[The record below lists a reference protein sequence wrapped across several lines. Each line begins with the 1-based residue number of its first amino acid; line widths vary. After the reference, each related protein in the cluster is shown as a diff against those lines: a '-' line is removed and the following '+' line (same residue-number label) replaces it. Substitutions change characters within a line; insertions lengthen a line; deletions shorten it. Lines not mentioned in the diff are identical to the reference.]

1 MAASGIVPAK
11 PPLPTCSNL
20 PFQPDAGSHTS
31 NLISESLVGLAT
43 PRTRQKAGRAR
54 SGAGW
59 PGLEGG
65 LKAPAEME
73 VADVML
79 ASERGSD
86 ANLSHERCAEARPG
100 NMAVTNRR
108 IRAEAIAKRWA
119 KIDLLDEHFGI
130 YPTTGSERA
139 DYRLRNA
146 ASQLAAHAAS
156 NVLLLSAF
164 WGADASST
172 CSTCRYGPMSRPII
186 APRKSLTASVV
197 RLFSRARRL
206 RSVFSKPRGW
216 AAC

>member
-1 MAASGIVPAK
+1 
-11 PPLPTCSNL
+11 
-20 PFQPDAGSHTS
+20 
-31 NLISESLVGLAT
+31 
-43 PRTRQKAGRAR
+43 
-54 SGAGW
+54 
-59 PGLEGG
+59 
-65 LKAPAEME
+65 ME

-100 NMAVTNRR
+100 NIAVTNRR
-108 IRAEAIAKRWA
+108 IRVEAIAKRWA
-119 KIDLLDEHFGI
+119 KIDLVDERFGI
-130 YPTTGSERA
+130 YPTPGSERA

-146 ASQLAAHAAS
+146 ASQLAAHAAHGS

-206 RSVFSKPRGW
+206 RSVFSKPRGVGCLL
-216 AAC
+216 ANTDLNCQMTSISRCHP